1 MNQKD
6 LTLDDWRLIQN
17 CVVEEIYN
25 IKHRQS
31 YGYEDTLEKL
41 QALLAK
47 IHPLG
52 LSRI

>member
-1 MNQKD
+1 MNQNN
-6 LTLDDWRLIQN
+6 LSLDEWRLIQS

-41 QALLAK
+41 QAVLAK